1 MQKFLDNK
9 MMPNLNSRQ
18 VEKMMQKMGVT
29 QTHIDATEVII
40 RTRDKDIII
49 KNPQVSKV
57 NMMGQQTF
65 QVSGEITEGRAQITK
80 IEITKEDIQTVMDQT
95 GVNQNKAKEV
105 LEKYHGDLALAI
117 LDLQNK

>member
-1 MQKFLDNK
+1 MQKFLDK

-29 QTHIDATEVII
+29 QTHIDALEVII
-40 RTRDKDIII
+40 RTKDKDIII
-49 KNPQVSKV
+49 KNPQVAKV

-65 QVSGEITEGRAQITK
+65 QISGEVTEGRAQITK
-80 IEITKEDIQTVMDQT
+80 IEITKEDIDAVITQT
-95 GVNQNKAKEV
+95 GVSQIQAKQA

-117 LDLQNK
+117 LDIQNK